1 MPSKWMMM
9 GRGLRLVLIMAAMMT
24 GSMLGQGMV
33 MPSSAYA
40 QATISDIRVEGNRR
54 VEPETV
60 RSYLTFSEGD
70 TYDPGAADESLQ
82 ALFDTGLFS
91 DVRIDREGSVV
102 IVTVVENPVIN
113 QVVFEGNSEIDDETL
128 TGEVQ
133 LKPRSVFTRARVQA
147 DVQRILDVYQKQGL
161 FAAVVEPQIIELEQ
175 NRVDLVYEISEGPTT
190 KVNSINFI
198 GNSAFSDS
206 TLREVVTTTEKSWL
220 SFFKS
225 TDVYDPDRLNLDREL
240 VRQFYLKN
248 GYADAQ
254 VVSAT
259 ADLDPSGQGFFIT
272 MTVEEGQQYTVGEV
286 TIESAIAAI
295 DGESLRSLILTTPG
309 EIYNAAEV
317 DKSVEAMT
325 LSVSEGGFAF
335 AQVRPRADRDPVNR
349 TINLAYGIE
358 EGQRIYIERINIVG
372 NIRTD
377 DHVIRREFR
386 LAEGDAFNRLLVSR
400 AKKRLQ
406 DLGFFKT
413 VDVSA
418 DPGSAGDRVI
428 LNVNVVEQSTGEISF
443 GGGYSSAEGV
453 IADISYKE
461 RNLMGK
467 GQYLSVS
474 LSGSLERQQIDL
486 SFTEPRFLDQNLSAG
501 FDLYHKELD
510 FTKESGYRARKTGG
524 GLRLG
529 APLGE
534 NTWLTTRYTLSRD
547 EVFDV
552 SATASPVVKSS
563 EGEAFTS
570 AVGYTVSYD
579 TRNIRSAPTSGFYFE
594 LAQDFAGLGGDVYYI
609 RTIGEARAY
618 YPITDKITFVGR
630 LIGGHIEGW
639 NGEDV
644 RLQDL
649 FFKGGETI
657 RGFAR
662 SGIGPR
668 DIGSANKDAL
678 GGQTFYAATAEVRF
692 PLPLIPEDLGLSGAF
707 FADAGSLFN
716 PNDEADTI
724 ATNLADGET
733 IRSSVGASLIWNSPL
748 GPLRM
753 DYAYVI
759 SKEDFDD
766 EQAFRFGASTKF

>member
-1 MPSKWMMM
+1 MRRIAPLAAAALAATWLLAC
-9 GRGLRLVLIMAAMMT
+9 GRG
-24 GSMLGQGMV
+24 GDQGGFKPPPPV
-33 MPSSAYA
+33 
-40 QATISDIRVEGNRR
+40 VEAIT

-60 RSYLTFSEGD
+60 RSYLQFSVGD
-70 TYDPGAADESLQ
+70 AYDAGKVDRSLK
-82 ALFDTGLFS
+82 ALFATGLFS
-91 DVRIDREGSVV
+91 DVRIDRQGNAVV
-102 IVTVVENPVIN
+102 VAVTENPIVN
-113 QVVFEGNSEIDDETL
+113 QVAFEGNSEVDTQTL
-128 TGEVQ
+128 QNEVQ
-133 LKPRSVFTRARVQA
+133 LKPRSVFTRSRAQA
-147 DVQRILDVYQKQGL
+147 DVQRILDVYRRQGR
-161 FAAVVEPQIIELEQ
+161 FAAVVEPKLIELEQ

>member
-1 MPSKWMMM
+1 MMM